1 MNNEGLTFWQ
11 ILIQLM
17 PYISSILAIVCGSGW
32 IVSAVTLKEQKRKA
46 GLDNRDQVIASMENC
61 ITSLTQQVNYRDE
74 QLAKKDSEIDSIR
87 TMLQTE
93 RTKSEELQG
102 KSTRMAMCMC
112 VHLGCKG
119 RKPEYGQGLK
129 YYEKHKDEDKLG
141 CDYDTLE
148 EIADSIK
155 VKR

>member
-1 MNNEGLTFWQ
+1 MNEGTVTFWQ
-11 ILIQLM
+11 IILQIL
-17 PYISSILAIVCGSGW
+17 PYLGCIFTAGW
-32 IVSAVTLKEQKRKA
+32 VSRIITLKEQKQKA
-46 GLDNRDQVIASMENC
+46 SLDNRDQVIASMENC

-74 QLAKKDSEIDSIR
+74 QLAKKDLEIDSVR
-87 TMLQTE
+87 TMLQAE
-93 RTKSEELQG
+93 RTEKEELQG

-141 CDYDTLE
+141 CDYNTLE

-155 VKR
+155 GKR